1 MNSNSNVDGVGDT
14 NDSKS
19 PDTYRFRV
27 NRINSIVA
35 GCHIDQIHHTIE
47 EEESEE
53 TLPYITSYPLETIP
67 ASPTSSA
74 EDNNSDSVS
83 GKGRERSNSK
93 INLIG
98 RATSNF
104 NRKQSTGVVNTNMAN
119 SGNNS
124 GPPPVV
130 RKFSL
135 AGILGRRKSSNLPDI
150 EDFAQTNSTVGL
162 YGKSLHQ
169 YTHDALPKMDN
180 YRHMMSFNAQQRPTI
195 DELHEARFRSPQKVC
210 THFPFCRNLSY

>member
-1 MNSNSNVDGVGDT
+1 MNSNSNADGVSDL

-27 NRINSIVA
+27 NRINSVAA

-47 EEESEE
+47 EEESDE

-67 ASPTSSA
+67 ASPTSPTSSA
-74 EDNNSDSVS
+74 EDSSDLVS

-98 RATSNF
+98 RVTNNF
-104 NRKQSTGVVNTNMAN
+104 NRKQSGGVVNTNMAS

-195 DELHEARFRSPQKVC
+195 DELREARFRSPQKVY
-210 THFPFCRNLSY
+210 TIFYFTTI

>member
-1 MNSNSNVDGVGDT
+1 MNSNSGVDGVGDL

-27 NRINSIVA
+27 NRINSVVA

-47 EEESEE
+47 EEESDE
-53 TLPYITSYPLETIP
+53 TLPYITSYPLEAIP
-67 ASPTSSA
+67 VSPTSSA
-74 EDNNSDSVS
+74 EDNSDLVS
-83 GKGRERSNSK
+83 GKGRDRSNSK

-98 RATSNF
+98 RVTNNF
-104 NRKQSTGVVNTNMAN
+104 NRKQSGGVVNTNMAS

-195 DELHEARFRSPQKVC
+195 DELREARFRSPQKVY
-210 THFPFCRNLSY
+210 TNFHFCCNLSH